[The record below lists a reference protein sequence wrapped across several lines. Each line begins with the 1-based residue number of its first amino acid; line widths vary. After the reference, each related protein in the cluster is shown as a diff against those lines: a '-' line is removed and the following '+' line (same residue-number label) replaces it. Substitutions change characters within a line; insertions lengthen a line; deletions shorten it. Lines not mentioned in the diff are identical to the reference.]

1 MKVYLKDTLTS
12 NEYNFKFCA
21 LFFFLY
27 RILMPTPVL
36 LVSPSVRVES
46 MDGSLL
52 LAGEF
57 SMGLKTSSMRL
68 PT

>member
-1 MKVYLKDTLTS
+1 
-12 NEYNFKFCA
+12 
-21 LFFFLY
+21 
-27 RILMPTPVL
+27 MPMPVL

-57 SMGLKTSSMRL
+57 SMGLKISSMRL
-68 PT
+68 LT